1 MKRYFTVYLYC
12 EIPFFMG
19 NPSVKA
25 IESLSERKTFLYHLL
40 HDVEALDKMI
50 VQDLFEKNVQRIGA
64 EQELCI
70 VDKNFY
76 PSKNALQILDKIQDD
91 HFTTE
96 LALFNLEINL
106 DPLKLEKN
114 CFTKLE
120 SQLSSLM
127 KKAYDAADSFDQ
139 DKILLTG
146 ILPTLKKKDLIFENI
161 TPLKRYE
168 VLNNV
173 LKKFRGNHF
182 KLRIEGVDQLILKHE
197 TILFEACNTSFQVHL
212 QIPLNEI
219 IDKYNWAQVIA
230 GPVLA
235 AMTNSPML
243 LGKELWS
250 ETRIALFQQSVDLRN
265 SSYLLR
271 GQRPRVSFGTDWIR
285 KSIIELY
292 KDDIVRYTPLITRDF
307 DEDAMALLR
316 ENKIPKLQ
324 ALNLHNGTIYK
335 WNRLCYGQT
344 NGIPHLRIENRYI
357 PAGPTVKDEIANTL
371 FWVGLMQ
378 GMPDEYKQIHKTHS
392 FYEVRSNFV
401 NAARTGINSYFNWFG
416 KGISAN
422 RLIREILLPIARE
435 GLLKSNINNKDI
447 SYYLDIIE
455 NRVSSHQTGS
465 VWTINSNRK
474 LRKNMTK
481 DIANA
486 TLTSCMYKNQRSNR
500 PIHQWKLANKSDCV
514 GMNLKTSKLEN
525 YMTTEVFVVNENDLV
540 YLVDKI
546 MRWKNIHHIPVVNN
560 DNKIIGIISNSDLK
574 ALNLGES
581 KALIAKDIMVKNII
595 TVTSETSL
603 EEASRIM
610 VQHNVGCLPI
620 LEFGDLIGIL
630 TTNDVKKLQNTSNK
644 K

>member
-1 MKRYFTVYLYC
+1 
-12 EIPFFMG
+12 MG
-19 NPSVKA
+19 SPSVKA

-50 VQDLFEKNVQRIGA
+50 AQDLFEKNVQRIGA

-120 SQLSSLM
+120 NQLSSLM
-127 KKAYDAADSFDQ
+127 KKAYDAADLFDQ

-146 ILPTLKKKDLIFENI
+146 ILPTLKKKDLVFENI

-230 GPVLA
+230 GPVLS

-307 DEDAMALLR
+307 DEDAMALLK

-401 NAARTGINSYFNWFG
+401 NAARTGINTYFNWFG

-435 GLLKSNINNKDI
+435 GLLKSNINEKDI
-447 SYYLDIIE
+447 LYYLNIIE

-474 LRKNMTK
+474 LRRNMTK

-500 PIHQWKLANKSDCV
+500 PIHLWKLASKSDCL
-514 GMNLKTSKLEN
+514 GMDLKTSKLEN

-540 YLVDKI
+540 DLVDKI

-560 DNKIIGIISNSDLK
+560 DNKIIGIISKSNLK

-581 KALIAKDIMVKNII
+581 KAMIAKDIMVKNII

-603 EEASRIM
+603 EEANRIM
-610 VQHNVGCLPI
+610 LQHNIGCLPI

-630 TTNDVKKLQNTSNK
+630 TRNDVKRLQNTSK
-644 K
+644 KK

>member
-1 MKRYFTVYLYC
+1 
-12 EIPFFMG
+12 
-19 NPSVKA
+19 
-25 IESLSERKTFLYHLL
+25 
-40 HDVEALDKMI
+40 
-50 VQDLFEKNVQRIGA
+50 
-64 EQELCI
+64 
-70 VDKNFY
+70 
-76 PSKNALQILDKIQDD
+76 
-91 HFTTE
+91 
-96 LALFNLEINL
+96 
-106 DPLKLEKN
+106 
-114 CFTKLE
+114 
-120 SQLSSLM
+120 
-127 KKAYDAADSFDQ
+127 
-139 DKILLTG
+139 
-146 ILPTLKKKDLIFENI
+146 LII
-161 TPLKRYE
+161 
-168 VLNNV
+168 
-173 LKKFRGNHF
+173 
-182 KLRIEGVDQLILKHE
+182 KHE

-230 GPVLA
+230 GPVLS

-307 DEDAMALLR
+307 DEDALALLK

-344 NGIPHLRIENRYI
+344 NGVPHLRIENRYI

-401 NAARTGINSYFNWFG
+401 NAARTGINTYFNWFG

-422 RLIREILLPIARE
+422 RLIREVLLPIAKE
-435 GLLKSNINNKDI
+435 GLTKSNINEKDI
-447 SYYLDIIE
+447 AYYLNIIE
-455 NRVSSHQTGS
+455 KRVSSHQTGS

-481 DIANA
+481 DIANV

-500 PIHQWKLANKSDCV
+500 PIHQWKLANKSDCI
-514 GMNLKTSKLEN
+514 GIDLKTSKLEN
-525 YMTTEVFVVNENDLV
+525 YMTTEVFVVNENDLID
-540 YLVDKI
+540 LVVKI

-560 DNKIIGIISNSDLK
+560 DNRITGIISKSNLK
-574 ALNLGES
+574 ALNLAES
-581 KALIAKDIMVKNII
+581 KLLVAKDIMVKNII
-595 TVTSETSL
+595 TVNSETSI
-603 EEASRIM
+603 EEANRIM

-630 TTNDVKKLQNTSNK
+630 TTNDVKKLQNTSK
-644 K
+644 KK